1 MATNDTLKRLIDA
14 GMSFTQM
21 SQSRAESIVN
31 DLVKQGEVRKKEAQK
46 SIDSLVQRGK
56 ESSERLIA
64 LIQHEVGLQVGKVSS
79 QVEAL
84 EHRIEDLAKMVGLG
98 AAADKVIDVAESAA
112 DTVSAPVKAAGA
124 KVSAAV
130 SKASPVKKTAAKK
143 SAPVK
148 AGAKKAAESLAKAAV
163 PVEAAVKKVAAP
175 VKKVAAP
182 VKKVAANKSAPVTAA
197 TKKVALG
204 KRPAKKSVAPTAD

>member
-175 VKKVAAP
+175 VKKVAA
-182 VKKVAANKSAPVTAA
+182 NKSAPVTAV